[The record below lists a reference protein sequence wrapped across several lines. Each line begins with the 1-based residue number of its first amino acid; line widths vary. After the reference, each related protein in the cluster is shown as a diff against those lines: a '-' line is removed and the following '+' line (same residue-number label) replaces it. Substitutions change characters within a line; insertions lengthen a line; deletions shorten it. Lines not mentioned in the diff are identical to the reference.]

1 MTVWYFFNQASFNR
15 VLLCLTWFFHNP
27 FSKKHMQNR
36 TRVRN
41 STHSILYEENI
52 LITRGWSR
60 QSQKKERLV
69 GIFFFRT
76 MPWGSVQYEKNTFRL
91 LREICF
97 FRHGNTNVLVFL
109 IGQRKGGFN
118 YLKRDTCGSLFWK
131 KTDAGHTRKKR
142 MGWTHSG

>member
-15 VLLCLTWFFHNP
+15 SCCVLTWFFHNP
-27 FSKKHMQNR
+27 FSKRHMQNR

-41 STHSILYEENI
+41 GAHSILYEENI
-52 LITRGWSR
+52 LIIRGWSR
-60 QSQKKERLV
+60 QSQKKEKSV

-76 MPWGSVQYEKNTFRL
+76 MPEALCSRRKTPSSYSERSA
-91 LREICF
+91 F
-97 FRHGNTNVLVFL
+97 FDTANTNVLVFL
-109 IGQRKGGFN
+109 MVQRKGGFN